1 MSESKRCITCN
12 RRRVRI
18 ARKPGH
24 YVCRNPKCP
33 DRVIDAPKKE
43 AKR

>member
-1 MSESKRCITCN
+1 MSESKRCVTCGG
-12 RRRVRI
+12 RRVRI

-33 DRVIDAPKKE
+33 DRVREVPKKGKK
-43 AKR
+43 A